1 MNAPTAAA
9 IVPAI
14 TAPAAMWKPSS
25 VLRPP
30 PRSSTGSTRCSSHTI
45 ATVSQ
50 LLILVID
57 LPFAC
62 VESVRVARRT
72 ELSEREQGD
81 GGRVE
86 HPSRDEEHLKCSGG
100 ALLSAGAV
108 RGGVLVGEEF
118 VAQAFGPFEQGV

>member
-30 PRSSTGSTRCSSHTI
+30 PRSSPGSTRCSSHSI
-45 ATVSQ
+45 AAVSQ

-57 LPFAC
+57 LPFTC
-62 VESVRVARRT
+62 VERCRVAGRT
-72 ELSEREQGD
+72 GLSEREQGD

-86 HPSRDEEHLKCSGG
+86 HPGRDEKHLQCSGC
-100 ALLSAGAV
+100 AHLSASA
-108 RGGVLVGEEF
+108 
-118 VAQAFGPFEQGV
+118 